1 MQAPGRFR
9 FRREKRRMRK
19 RMRFAAAGL
28 AAMMLL
34 AGCGGQ
40 GNKAQSPSSQPA
52 ASLEAGKEEETDKTE
67 QAEKEDAGTQT
78 ANTSGYPEKPIQ
90 MLIPAKPGGD
100 IDMNAR
106 LLSKDL
112 EAYIGQTVVPV
123 TMDGGRGNEALQTI
137 AQGEADGYQF
147 VYFNSVLLTSGVVEK
162 MNYLYTDFRPVAVT
176 SVSQANVCVVAG
188 DSKYN
193 TLEDLIADAKAN
205 PGTVRFPVT
214 LGANSH
220 FQSVVFEKKT
230 GVELKKLD
238 ASSGG
243 DKAIG
248 IISGQMD
255 TYFTTYSPVK
265 DYVESGKMKIL
276 GVIGDER
283 SPLLPDVPTFKEC
296 GVDMGDE
303 FNQAYC
309 IYVHKDTPDEIVK
322 VMQDAVA
329 AAMAD
334 EQTIQDYERAS
345 FIPKVMVG
353 EELDAYLKE
362 NWDFY
367 STFKEDVMSDSF

>member
-1 MQAPGRFR
+1 
-9 FRREKRRMRK
+9 MRK

-28 AAMMLL
+28 AVMMLL
-34 AGCGGQ
+34 TGCAGQ
-40 GNKAQSPSSQPA
+40 GNKAQSPSSKPA
-52 ASLEAGKEEETDKTE
+52 ASAEAGKEEEANKSE
-67 QAEKEDAGTQT
+67 QAEKGDGGAQA

-137 AQGEADGYQF
+137 AQGAADGYQF

-220 FQSVVFEKKT
+220 FQSVAFEKET
-230 GVELKKLD
+230 GIELKKLD

-276 GVIGDER
+276 GLIGDER

-334 EQTIQDYERAS
+334 QQTIQDYERAS

-367 STFKEDVMSDSF
+367 NTFKEDVMSDSF

>member
-1 MQAPGRFR
+1 MKIRNRMKWLERAGNDNPQTGSGWGTPGR
-9 FRREKRRMRK
+9 KMK
-19 RMRFAAAGL
+19 AAALGL
-28 AAMMLL
+28 AVIMAVL
-34 AGCGGQ
+34 AGCSNSSGSSDAGQ
-40 GNKAQSPSSQPA
+40 SGSSQ
-52 ASLEAGKEEETDKTE
+52 AGEGKTE
-67 QAEKEDAGTQT
+67 AAV
-78 ANTSGYPEKPIQ
+78 NYPTKPIQ
-90 MLIPAKPGGD
+90 MLLPAKPGGD
-100 IDMNAR
+100 IDMNGR

-112 EAYIGQTVVPV
+112 EAFIGKTVVPV

-137 AQGEADGYQF
+137 AEGEPDGYQF
-147 VYFNSVLLTSGVVEK
+147 VYFNSVMMTSGVIGK

-176 SVSQANVCVVAG
+176 SFSEANVCVVSA

-220 FQSVVFEKKT
+220 FQAVAFEKEA

-248 IISGQMD
+248 IISGQME
-255 TYFTTYSPVK
+255 TFFTTYSPVK
-265 DYVESGKMKIL
+265 DYVESGKMRVL

-296 GVDMGDE
+296 GIDMGDE
-303 FNQAYC
+303 FNQGYC
-309 IYVHKDTPDEIVK
+309 IYVNKNTPDEIVK
-322 VMQDAVA
+322 IMEDAVT

-334 EQTIQDYERAS
+334 EQTVQDFTRAS
-345 FIPKVMVG
+345 FIPSVLTG
-353 EELDAYLKE
+353 EALDQYLQE
-362 NWDFY
+362 VWDFY
-367 STFKEDVMSDSF
+367 STLKDDVMNDSF

>member
-1 MQAPGRFR
+1 
-9 FRREKRRMRK
+9 MRK

-28 AAMMLL
+28 AAMILM
-34 AGCGGQ
+34 AGCSGQ
-40 GNKAQSPSSQPA
+40 GNQAQSQSGSSQPA
-52 ASLEAGKEEETDKTE
+52 ASAEAGKEDGKEEKQDGTE
-67 QAEKEDAGTQT
+67 EALKETQAADADS
-78 ANTSGYPEKPIQ
+78 SGYPQKPIQ

-137 AQGEADGYQF
+137 AQGAADGYQF
-147 VYFNSVLLTSGVVEK
+147 VYFNSVLITSGVVEK

-220 FQSVVFEKKT
+220 FQSVAFEKAT
-230 GVELKKLD
+230 GIQLKKLD

-276 GVIGDER
+276 GLIGDER

-309 IYVHKDTPDEIVK
+309 IYVHKDTPDEIVQK
-322 VMQDAVA
+322 LQDAVA

-334 EQTIQDYERAS
+334 EATIQDYERAS

-367 STFKEDVMSDSF
+367 STLKEAVMNDSF